1 MGAKKVKA
9 MAHRYRQYR
18 YVAALFIAG
27 LILIGGGCAL
37 HLQSEWVPE
46 TMVRWS
52 CAALL
57 ALSVVIW
64 RILTAFAKEPG
75 KLPDTCFPG
84 LANQLTIVRGLLIS
98 LLAGFLFLN
107 PPTGFPAWIPG
118 FLYTAALI
126 MDGFDGYLARL
137 RNETSVFGAFLD
149 RDLDALGTVI
159 GILLAVHYGRLP
171 DWFILAG
178 MAYYLFIFGQWWRAK
193 QGLPLHPLPASRYR
207 RQVAIV
213 QSLFI
218 ALALLPATLL
228 PKSGMAATLVMIP
241 VLAGFLRDWLGVAG
255 YDLRALASASSPD
268 VEKSS

>member
-1 MGAKKVKA
+1 MP
-9 MAHRYRQYR
+9 HRYRQYR

-27 LILIGGGCAL
+27 LLLIGGGGTL
-37 HLQSEWVPE
+37 YLQGKWAPE
-46 TMVRWS
+46 TMARWS

-57 ALSVVIW
+57 ALSVLIW

-75 KLPDTCFPG
+75 KLPDACFPG

-118 FLYTAALI
+118 ILYTAALI

-137 RNETSVFGAFLD
+137 RKETSAFGAFLD
-149 RDLDALGTVI
+149 RDLDALGTLI
-159 GILLAVHYGRLP
+159 GILLAVHFGRLP
-171 DWFILAG
+171 DWYILAG
-178 MAYYLFIFGQWWRAK
+178 MAYYLFAFGQWWRVK
-193 QGLPLHPLPASRYR
+193 QGLPLHPLPASKYR
-207 RQVAIV
+207 RQVGIV

-218 ALALLPATLL
+218 AAALLPVTLL
-228 PKSGMAATLVMIP
+228 PKSSMAAALVMIP
-241 VLAGFLRDWLGVAG
+241 VLAGFLRDWLCVTG
-255 YDLRALASASSPD
+255 YDIRALASASSPD